1 MRRLYLRDVIG
12 NDKITDSYFT
22 IDLVYFYD
30 IPYENIAFCYA
41 QARGNLF
48 HGYKEYV
55 ESKTIIPFDD
65 YYPYNN
71 IDNIYCARIDFSN
84 YKISFTAD
92 DLINR
97 SFTTYCSG
105 CQKAYIFTFV
115 EGDVTNCNE
124 PSLTIECLA
133 IEEKN
138 RPRIEIPEEFLPTKE
153 EIENLFRLTSVEC
166 FCTYIGVDNFKDC
179 ADGKEFAK
187 KIIEILQTYEGQG
200 ITAHN
205 QFFFCLNSTL
215 YIADYRKPECFSWW
229 PIFYDFNVMPPK
241 MGAEYIGPEIEV
253 KDSFDINNVIVKLIY
268 PDGIEEI
275 IESDQLKFDSII
287 VRAPGVNKFF
297 VKYES
302 LTAEIYVTG
311 IYTFVEVNALY
322 TGEPLYIGQAVVKE
336 DVSVNEVY
344 KNDQFTVPINRWD
357 FISKKR
363 ITYAH
368 IKDGAAIFWIKVYT
382 QFYGIRLCKVIVP
395 IAVHEPIP
403 ILFEAHYHGIQRGI
417 ETAEKDGTPVA
428 VGQTFEKSAIHAHIL
443 TSEKEWIDIEPS
455 DIMISDNVVRKPGR
469 NIYTATY
476 RYKDKVF
483 IDKFEVF
490 GYINRNT
497 KEKAFKLYKIKGKEE
512 IDVTSEYAQKL
523 MIMEGVYN
531 FTNKLFD
538 SVLEFDTTFRL
549 IAPKNTGLNTL
560 HATEWIIRK
569 DKFNCRMVLTHV
581 FEEE

>member
-30 IPYENIAFCYA
+30 IPYENIAFC
-41 QARGNLF
+41 RGNNESS
-48 HGYKEYV
+48 YKQYV
-55 ESKTIIPFDD
+55 KSKTLNYYSSYDD
-65 YYPYNN
+65 CYNN
-71 IDNIYCARIDFSN
+71 TDNIYCSRIDFSN
-84 YKISFTAD
+84 YKLSFTAE
-92 DLINR
+92 DLINK
-97 SFTTYCSG
+97 SITSYCGG
-105 CQKAYIFTFV
+105 CDSPYILTFI
-115 EGDVTNCNE
+115 EGSDINYKTE
-124 PSLTIECLA
+124 DAECFG
-133 IEEKN
+133 IINSN
-138 RPRIEIPEEFLPTKE
+138 RPFGNILISEEELPSRE
-153 EIENLFRLTSVEC
+153 EVEKLFESMSATC
-166 FCTYIGVDNFKDC
+166 YCTYIGVDNFKDC
-179 ADGKEFAK
+179 ADGKELVK
-187 KIIEILQTYEGQG
+187 KIIEILQLYEGKG
-200 ITAHN
+200 VTAHN
-205 QFFFCLNSTL
+205 QFFFCLDSIL
-215 YIADYRKPECFSWW
+215 YITDYRAEFTWW
-229 PIFYDFNVMPPK
+229 PIFYDFSIMLPK
-241 MGAEYIGPEIEV
+241 MEAEYIGPEIEV
-253 KDSFDINNVIVKLIY
+253 KDSFDINNVVAKLIY

-275 IESDQLKFDSII
+275 IETDQLKFSSII
-287 VRAPGVNKFF
+287 VRAPGTNKFF

-336 DVSVNEVY
+336 DVSVSEVY
-344 KNDQFTVPINRWD
+344 KNDQFIVPINRWD
-357 FISKKR
+357 FISKR
-363 ITYAH
+363 QITYAH

-382 QFYGIRLCKVIVP
+382 QFYGMRLCKVIVP

-476 RYKDKVF
+476 RCKDKVF

-497 KEKAFKLYKIKGKEE
+497 KEKAFRLYKIKGKEE

-523 MIMEGVYN
+523 MVMEGVYN

-560 HATEWIIRK
+560 HATEWIIIK
-569 DKFNCRMVLTHV
+569 GKFNCRMVLTHV